1 MPEIYTTDDLA
12 FFSLIS
18 AHAEAPKNIHS
29 NLVTSDLAM
38 HRQFIPSL
46 SQQWQCIDLERS
58 EKFGLAGGLNFFV
71 QRILTSKSFRP
82 PDLEG
87 ISC

>member
-1 MPEIYTTDDLA
+1 
-12 FFSLIS
+12 
-18 AHAEAPKNIHS
+18 
-29 NLVTSDLAM
+29 M

-71 QRILTSKSFRP
+71 RRILTSKSFGP